1 MFFKFS
7 QGGIL
12 IVHEPLSTGKL
23 GNIVQG
29 MFSSNV
35 CIRHGRTKSMICSR
49 CGEAPYVELLASSAG
64 RARPPACAAVGH
76 LVPCFPHLLLPLPP
90 LFSVSTSYPSCDA
103 YCTFL
108 LVTMFAAKS
117 NWTIAWPRAADG
129 LLVFLDWPPCSVPLG
144 PRSSTFLGL

>member
-35 CIRHGRTKSMICSR
+35 CIRHWRTKSMICSQ
-49 CGEAPYVELLASSAG
+49 CGEAPYVKLLASSAG
-64 RARPPACAAVGH
+64 RAHPPACAAVGH

-90 LFSVSTSYPSCDA
+90 LFSLHLPATHPEMLTVLS
-103 YCTFL
+103 FL
-108 LVTMFAAKS
+108 SLCSRQRVAGPLPGFAQ
-117 NWTIAWPRAADG
+117 
-129 LLVFLDWPPCSVPLG
+129 LVFLDCLHAWSHLVAGVAPS
-144 PRSSTFLGL
+144 